1 MMRIYAVI
9 FVALFVCLGGSTGR
23 PAGEEAS
30 TWEGFDYFANN
41 WNVVGLKDYI
51 HGSRI
56 TPDNEVVLSGKTVI
70 QVRIGANRKP
80 LSRAHGKR
88 AMDGW
93 MPIILVE
100 AVEGPVRYEIA
111 YWATPPPD
119 VKDWQKAFDWPTEG
133 ENFLVWI
140 RVKAINTSEEQVQA
154 NVEVGPTV
162 QVKAPRTPE
171 EQSETKSD
179 NVPRRKHSWLWKLPG
194 GGSAEGVGRY
204 TFFAVDKPGKYDR
217 EDAHLWLKRTA
228 QYWQGVIDRAAGIEV
243 PCRKATEALRAAH
256 VCQLI
261 ANDHGEVH
269 GGEDFYDTF
278 YIRDGAYQVMELEEA
293 GLMDAAAKAIELYLV
308 RQRDDGRF
316 ESQKNQF
323 DANGQ
328 AVWTLWQYYKITGDR
343 RFLERV
349 YPQMLRAVRWTMK
362 ARHTTASPFTGVLPT
377 APADGECLWDGKYHI
392 VGYDLWNLRG
402 MLCTADAACVLGK
415 KADEE
420 ELRDEAKDY
429 RSEIDSACK
438 HAGIKHF
445 PPSWEGR
452 G

>member
-1 MMRIYAVI
+1 MMRKYAVI
-9 FVALFVCLGGSTGR
+9 FIALFVSLSGSTAG

-30 TWEGFDYFANN
+30 TAEGFDYFVNN

-56 TPDNEVVLSGKTVI
+56 TPDNELLLSGKTVI
-70 QVRIGANRKP
+70 QVRIGDNRRP
-80 LSRAHGKR
+80 LSRAHGKQ

-93 MPIILVE
+93 MPVILVE

-111 YWATPPPD
+111 YWATPLPD

-140 RVKAINTSEEQVQA
+140 RVKATNTSGEQVQA
-154 NVEVGPTV
+154 NIEVGPNA
-162 QVKAPRTPE
+162 QVKAPRAPE
-171 EQSETKSD
+171 EQSEIKSD
-179 NVPRRKHSWLWKLPG
+179 KVPRRKHSWSWQLPG

-204 TFFAVDKPGKYDR
+204 TFFAVDDPKKYDR
-217 EDAHLWLKRTA
+217 EDAHLWLKRTSK
-228 QYWQGVIDRAAGIEV
+228 YWQDVIDSAARIEV
-243 PCRKATEALRAAH
+243 PCRKATEALKAAH

-269 GGEDFYDTF
+269 GGENFYDTF

-293 GLMDAAAKAIELYLV
+293 GFMDTAAKAIELYLV

-328 AVWTLWQYYKITGDR
+328 AVWTLWQYYMITGDR
-343 RFLERV
+343 KFLERV

-362 ARHTTASPFTGVLPT
+362 ARRTTASPFAGVLPK
-377 APADGECLWDGKYHI
+377 APADGECLWGGEYQI

-402 MLCTADAACVLGK
+402 MLCTADAARVLGK
-415 KADEE
+415 KADEKQ
-420 ELRDEAKDY
+420 LRDEAKDY
-429 RSEIDSACK
+429 REAIDAAWK
-438 HAGIKHF
+438 KTGLKHF
-445 PPSWEGR
+445 P
-452 G
+452 